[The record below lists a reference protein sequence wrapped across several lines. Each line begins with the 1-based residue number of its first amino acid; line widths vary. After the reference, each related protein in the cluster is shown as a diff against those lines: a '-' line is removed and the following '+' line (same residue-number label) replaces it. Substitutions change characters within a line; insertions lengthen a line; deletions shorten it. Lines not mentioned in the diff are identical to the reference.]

1 MISSNDEKETKQ
13 KKKSTQSYKCQNC
26 CVSSSKTLADR
37 MLDAICYSAI
47 YAQSGIKS
55 LIKSPHDALPEHAK
69 KLLRILKNEEDEQ
82 RISLETL
89 ERKIRDFRDRNRSFF
104 TDLTSKQK
112 IEDEVRRLKETS
124 LTQTNAMKTFDLGQM
139 FLAADDDKSREETS
153 KEILRMYDRKK
164 GVASCLF
171 ECEAEDAEEL
181 RKMIREHEESQ
192 CEWVEV
198 KCERCDE
205 RFSKKFRKRHD
216 EKVCPLFEVECPLKC
231 GTVLKRNQVDLHA
244 MNRCE
249 NRAYE
254 CPYEKLDCCSPTE
267 PITKKTF
274 DAHVRDNCA
283 NHLFTVTQKLFPKL
297 SVLEHEHV
305 RLEKQLHDHS
315 QTNSRNHEK
324 LKRFSEDEL
333 KWTKN
338 NFGHVETRLKAAE
351 MALEKERR
359 DTLALMKRIET
370 LEKAI
375 MTSSSAARGR
385 K

>member
-1 MISSNDEKETKQ
+1 
-13 KKKSTQSYKCQNC
+13 
-26 CVSSSKTLADR
+26 
-37 MLDAICYSAI
+37 MLDAICYSAV
-47 YAQSGIKS
+47 YAQSGVKS

-69 KLLRILKNEEDEQ
+69 ELLRILKNEEDEQ
-82 RISLETL
+82 RLSLETL
-89 ERKIRDFRDRNRSFF
+89 ERKIQDFRDRNRSFF
-104 TDLTSKQK
+104 TDLTSKQN
-112 IEDEVRRLKETS
+112 IEKEVRRLKETS

-139 FLAADDDKSREETS
+139 FLAANSGEDKSREETS

-181 RKMIREHEESQ
+181 RRMIREHEESA

-249 NRAYE
+249 NRAFE

-315 QTNSRNHEK
+315 QTSFRNHEK

-359 DTLALMKRIET
+359 DTLALAKRIET
-370 LEKAI
+370 LEKA
-375 MTSSSAARGR
+375 MMSSSAARSR

>member
-13 KKKSTQSYKCQNC
+13 KKKSAQSYKCQNC
-26 CVSSSKTLADR
+26 CVFSSKTLADR

-69 KLLRILKNEEDEQ
+69 ELLRILKNEEDEQ
-82 RISLETL
+82 RVSLETL
-89 ERKIRDFRDRNRSFF
+89 ERKIQDFRDRNRSFF

-139 FLAADDDKSREETS
+139 FLAADDDKSRAETS
-153 KEILRMYDRKK
+153 KEILRLYDRKK

-254 CPYEKLDCCSPTE
+254 CP
-267 PITKKTF
+267 
-274 DAHVRDNCA
+274 
-283 NHLFTVTQKLFPKL
+283 
-297 SVLEHEHV
+297 
-305 RLEKQLHDHS
+305 
-315 QTNSRNHEK
+315 
-324 LKRFSEDEL
+324 
-333 KWTKN
+333 
-338 NFGHVETRLKAAE
+338 
-351 MALEKERR
+351 
-359 DTLALMKRIET
+359 
-370 LEKAI
+370 
-375 MTSSSAARGR
+375 
-385 K
+385 